1 MIKNKKAKKHGITN
15 LTSQPINPID
25 ALVRKLDLVSCEME
39 TIWGA
44 GVLHSLC
51 TSETSAKF
59 MVVKNRLDQSIK
71 ENDYDTVK
79 RDSEILMRGWNK
91 MEAEAREAGHKPH
104 GVDSVWYVSS
114 QNGLEY
120 IVCKHELDS
129 ARLVAA
135 YPKKASSVY
144 TLADIAKMI
153 ERESLPNN
161 LSGDK
166 DTFIKNMI
174 EKKDLGF
181 YKVPNDE
188 IPF

>member
-1 MIKNKKAKKHGITN
+1 MIKNRKAKKHGISN
-15 LTSQPINPID
+15 LAAQPVNPVD

-51 TSETSAKF
+51 TPETSAKF
-59 MVVKNRLDQSIK
+59 MVVKDRLDQSIQG
-71 ENDYDTVK
+71 NDYDTVK
-79 RDSEILMRGWNK
+79 RDSEILIRGWQK
-91 MEAEAREAGHKPH
+91 IDAEAREAGHKPH
-104 GVDSVWYVSS
+104 GVDTVWYVAGKD
-114 QNGLEY
+114 GLEY
-120 IVCKHELDS
+120 IICKHELDS

-135 YPKKASSVY
+135 HPDKASSVY

-166 DTFIKNMI
+166 DTFLKKMM
-174 EKKDLGF
+174 EKKDLVN
-181 YKVPNDE
+181 YQVPIDE